1 MTGFLV
7 LKDKIV
13 NFYNEHG
20 ALVRPVI
27 KFLVTF
33 VAFTLINSHIGYLE
47 ILDNQLMLLVAAIV
61 LSFVPWS
68 LIVVVFSGM
77 VIVNLYALTLEIAA
91 VVLVLMIIM
100 FLLFFRFSSR
110 DGIFIFLIPIAFYL
124 RVPYV
129 IPIVAGLMCSP
140 ASIVSVSFGTIVY
153 YILNVVETN
162 ETAISNISSDKASTA
177 GIGTVVSMITGNKE
191 MILTVVVFA
200 IVLLIVYAIRRK
212 SIDHAWM
219 KAILIGGTVEFVA
232 LLVGSLILNTKVSI
246 LWLVIGT
253 ALSLVIA
260 VILQFFVF
268 SVDYTRVEHTQFE
281 DDEYYYYVKAV
292 PKLNVAEPE
301 MNVKRINAQRQH
313 NKNKIKKKSNKN

>member
-1 MTGFLV
+1 
-7 LKDKIV
+7 
-13 NFYNEHG
+13 
-20 ALVRPVI
+20 
-27 KFLVTF
+27 
-33 VAFTLINSHIGYLE
+33 
-47 ILDNQLMLLVAAIV
+47 
-61 LSFVPWS
+61 
-68 LIVVVFSGM
+68 
-77 VIVNLYALTLEIAA
+77 
-91 VVLVLMIIM
+91 
-100 FLLFFRFSSR
+100 
-110 DGIFIFLIPIAFYL
+110 
-124 RVPYV
+124 
-129 IPIVAGLMCSP
+129 
-140 ASIVSVSFGTIVY
+140 
-153 YILNVVETN
+153 
-162 ETAISNISSDKASTA
+162 
-177 GIGTVVSMITGNKE
+177 

-219 KAILIGGTVEFVA
+219 KAILIGVTVEFVA

>member
-1 MTGFLV
+1 
-7 LKDKIV
+7 
-13 NFYNEHG
+13 
-20 ALVRPVI
+20 
-27 KFLVTF
+27 
-33 VAFTLINSHIGYLE
+33 
-47 ILDNQLMLLVAAIV
+47 MLLVAAIV

-77 VIVNLYALTLEIAA
+77 VIVNLYALTLEIAV

-110 DGIFIFLIPIAFYL
+110 DGIFILLIPIAFYL

>member
-33 VAFTLINSHIGYLE
+33 VAFTLINNHIGYLE

-77 VIVNLYALTLEIAA
+77 VIANLYALTLEIAA

-100 FLLFFRFSSR
+100 FLLFFRFSPR
-110 DGIFIFLIPIAFYL
+110 DGIFILLIPIAFYL

-129 IPIVAGLMCSP
+129 IPIAAGLMCSP

-219 KAILIGGTVEFVA
+219 KAILIGGTVEFAA

-253 ALSLVIA
+253 ALSLLIA

>member
-27 KFLVTF
+27 RFLVTF

-77 VIVNLYALTLEIAA
+77 VIANLYALTLEIAA

-100 FLLFFRFSSR
+100 FLLFFRFSPR
-110 DGIFIFLIPIAFYL
+110 DGIFILLIPIAFYL

-129 IPIVAGLMCSP
+129 IPIAAGLMCSP

-219 KAILIGGTVEFVA
+219 KAILIGGTVEFAA
-232 LLVGSLILNTKVSI
+232 LHVGSLILNTKVSI

-253 ALSLVIA
+253 ALSLLIA

>member
-27 KFLVTF
+27 RFLVTF

-77 VIVNLYALTLEIAA
+77 VIANLYALTLEIAA

-100 FLLFFRFSSR
+100 FLLFFRFSPR
-110 DGIFIFLIPIAFYL
+110 DGIFILLIPIAFYL

-129 IPIVAGLMCSP
+129 IPIAAGLMCSP

-253 ALSLVIA
+253 ALSLLIA

>member
-68 LIVVVFSGM
+68 LIIVVFSGM
-77 VIVNLYALTLEIAA
+77 VIANLYALTLEIAA

-100 FLLFFRFSSR
+100 FLLFFRFSPR
-110 DGIFIFLIPIAFYL
+110 DGIFILLIPIAFYL

-129 IPIVAGLMCSP
+129 IPIAAGLMCSP

-219 KAILIGGTVEFVA
+219 KAILIGGTVEFAA

-253 ALSLVIA
+253 ALSLLIA

>member
-1 MTGFLV
+1 
-7 LKDKIV
+7 
-13 NFYNEHG
+13 
-20 ALVRPVI
+20 
-27 KFLVTF
+27 
-33 VAFTLINSHIGYLE
+33 
-47 ILDNQLMLLVAAIV
+47 MLLVAAIV

-110 DGIFIFLIPIAFYL
+110 DGTFILLIPIAFYL

-200 IVLLIVYAIRRK
+200 IVLLIVYEIRRK

>member
-77 VIVNLYALTLEIAA
+77 VIVNLYALTLEIAV
-91 VVLVLMIIM
+91 VVLVLMI
-100 FLLFFRFSSR
+100 
-110 DGIFIFLIPIAFYL
+110 FILLIPIAFYL

-253 ALSLVIA
+253 AL
-260 VILQFFVF
+260 
-268 SVDYTRVEHTQFE
+268 
-281 DDEYYYYVKAV
+281 
-292 PKLNVAEPE
+292 
-301 MNVKRINAQRQH
+301 
-313 NKNKIKKKSNKN
+313 

>member
-77 VIVNLYALTLEIAA
+77 VIANLYALTLEIAA

-100 FLLFFRFSSR
+100 FLLFFRFSPR
-110 DGIFIFLIPIAFYL
+110 DGIFILLIPIAFYL

-129 IPIVAGLMCSP
+129 IPIAAGLMCSP

-219 KAILIGGTVEFVA
+219 KAILIGGTVEFAA

-253 ALSLVIA
+253 ALSLLIA

>member
-77 VIVNLYALTLEIAA
+77 VIVNLYALTLEIAV

-110 DGIFIFLIPIAFYL
+110 DGIFILLIPIAFYL

-219 KAILIGGTVEFVA
+219 KA
-232 LLVGSLILNTKVSI
+232 SLILNTKVSI

>member
-33 VAFTLINSHIGYLE
+33 IAFTLINSHIGYLE

-77 VIVNLYALTLEIAA
+77 VIANLYALTLEIAA

-100 FLLFFRFSSR
+100 FLLFFRFSPR
-110 DGIFIFLIPIAFYL
+110 DGIFILLIPIAFYL

-129 IPIVAGLMCSP
+129 IPIAAGLMCSP

-219 KAILIGGTVEFVA
+219 KAILIGGTVEFAA

-253 ALSLVIA
+253 ALSLLIA

>member
-110 DGIFIFLIPIAFYL
+110 DGIFILLIPIAFYL

-219 KAILIGGTVEFVA
+219 KAILIGVTVEFVA
-232 LLVGSLILNTKVSI
+232 LLVGSLILNTNVSI

>member
-27 KFLVTF
+27 RFLVTF

-77 VIVNLYALTLEIAA
+77 VIANLYALTLEIAA

-100 FLLFFRFSSR
+100 FLLFFRFSPR
-110 DGIFIFLIPIAFYL
+110 DGIFILLIPIAFYL

-129 IPIVAGLMCSP
+129 IPIAAGLMCSP

-219 KAILIGGTVEFVA
+219 KAILIGGTVEFAA

-253 ALSLVIA
+253 ALSLLIA

>member
-100 FLLFFRFSSR
+100 FLLFFRFSPR
-110 DGIFIFLIPIAFYL
+110 DGIFILLIPIAFYL

-140 ASIVSVSFGTIVY
+140 ASMVSVSFGTIVY

-212 SIDHAWM
+212 PIDHAWM
-219 KAILIGGTVEFVA
+219 KAILIGGTVEFA
-232 LLVGSLILNTKVSI
+232 AILVGSLILNTKVSI

-253 ALSLVIA
+253 ILSLLIA
-260 VILQFFVF
+260 VVLQFFVF

>member
-110 DGIFIFLIPIAFYL
+110 DGIFILLIPIAFYL

-153 YILNVVETN
+153 YILNV
-162 ETAISNISSDKASTA
+162 
-177 GIGTVVSMITGNKE
+177 
-191 MILTVVVFA
+191 F
-200 IVLLIVYAIRRK
+200 
-212 SIDHAWM
+212 
-219 KAILIGGTVEFVA
+219 
-232 LLVGSLILNTKVSI
+232 
-246 LWLVIGT
+246 
-253 ALSLVIA
+253 
-260 VILQFFVF
+260 
-268 SVDYTRVEHTQFE
+268 
-281 DDEYYYYVKAV
+281 
-292 PKLNVAEPE
+292 
-301 MNVKRINAQRQH
+301 
-313 NKNKIKKKSNKN
+313 

>member
-13 NFYNEHG
+13 TFYNEHG

-77 VIVNLYALTLEIAA
+77 VIADLYALTLEIAA

-100 FLLFFRFSSR
+100 FLLFFRFSPR
-110 DGIFIFLIPIAFYL
+110 DGIFILLIPIAFYL

-129 IPIVAGLMCSP
+129 IPIAAGLMCSP
-140 ASIVSVSFGTIVY
+140 ASVVSVSFGTIVY

-162 ETAISNISSDKASTA
+162 ETVISNISSDKTSTA

-200 IVLLIVYAIRRK
+200 VVLLIVYAIRRK
-212 SIDHAWM
+212 SIDNAWM
-219 KAILIGGTVEFVA
+219 KAILIGGTVEFAA

>member
-33 VAFTLINSHIGYLE
+33 IAFTLINSHIGYLE

-77 VIVNLYALTLEIAA
+77 VIANLYALTLEIAA

-100 FLLFFRFSSR
+100 FLLFFRFSPR
-110 DGIFIFLIPIAFYL
+110 DGIFILLIPIAFYL

-129 IPIVAGLMCSP
+129 IPIAAGLMCSP

-253 ALSLVIA
+253 ALSLLIA

>member
-33 VAFTLINSHIGYLE
+33 IAFTLINSHIGYLE

-77 VIVNLYALTLEIAA
+77 VIANLYALTLEIAA

-100 FLLFFRFSSR
+100 FLLFFRFSPR
-110 DGIFIFLIPIAFYL
+110 DGIFILLIPIAFYL

-129 IPIVAGLMCSP
+129 IPIAAGLICSP

-253 ALSLVIA
+253 ALSLLIA